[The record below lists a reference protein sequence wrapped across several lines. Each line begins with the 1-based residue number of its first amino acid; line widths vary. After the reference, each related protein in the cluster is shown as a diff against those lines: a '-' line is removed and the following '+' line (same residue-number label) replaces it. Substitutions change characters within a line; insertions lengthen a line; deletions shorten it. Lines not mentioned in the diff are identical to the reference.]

1 MGPRIV
7 FMGTADFGVPA
18 LTALHLR
25 YGVHAV
31 VTLPDAPV
39 GRGRSLQPSA
49 VKRAAEDLGIHTLL
63 QPASLRD
70 ENFLSA
76 LRHLEPDIICVI
88 AFRIIPRSV
97 YSLARLGAFNVHG
110 SLLPKYRGAAP
121 VHHAIINGEK
131 QSGVTSF
138 LLNDVVDTG
147 SVLLSASHDIADGTT
162 AGELYAALMPL
173 AATVAVDTVE
183 LLTRGE
189 VQPLQQDESMATA
202 APKVWRDL
210 SSIPWDKSCVRV
222 QQFILGLSPQPCAWT
237 MMDGERIKVYRAR

>member
-1 MGPRIV
+1 
-7 FMGTADFGVPA
+7 
-18 LTALHLR
+18 
-25 YGVHAV
+25 
-31 VTLPDAPV
+31 
-39 GRGRSLQPSA
+39 
-49 VKRAAEDLGIHTLL
+49 
-63 QPASLRD
+63 LRD

-97 YSLARLGAFNVHG
+97 YSLAKLGAFNVHG

-210 SSIPWDKSCVRV
+210 SSIPWDQSCVRV

-237 MMDGERIKVYRAR
+237 MMDGERIKVYRARCVNTTRRQGVGEWSISEEGWLVGCADGVLRLDEIQIPGKPPMKAEDFVRGWRGARHGVFTHS